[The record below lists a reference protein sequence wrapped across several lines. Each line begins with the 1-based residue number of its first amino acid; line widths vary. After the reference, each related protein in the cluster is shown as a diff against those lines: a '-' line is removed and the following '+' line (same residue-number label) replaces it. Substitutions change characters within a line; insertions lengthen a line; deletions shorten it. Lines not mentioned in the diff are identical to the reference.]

1 MAMRTLYLNQL
12 ENREDGFFIAAEDMI
27 SFRQGKEIKKGQQA
41 FLLEGHICINE
52 RDAMMVYSILH
63 KGELLD

>member
-1 MAMRTLYLNQL
+1 MRTLNLNQL
-12 ENREDGFFIAAEDMI
+12 KNCANGPFIAGENMV

-52 RDAMMVYSILH
+52 HDAMMVYSILH
-63 KGELLD
+63 KDELLD